1 MDGRLCQARTPS
13 LPQDLPDPPSPASS
27 RGTSLPSAR
36 SGDAGHQDQLLLWP
50 QPPPV
55 FNPDARHGP
64 PRAAAP
70 WSRPCQQP
78 ARPRGRPLF
87 SPAQELAATTIAS
100 LLLTSRGPLCCF
112 VLDGKTGKVDYR
124 DTKYHDTEDPNSI
137 KNQYS
142 VTLGRAKF
150 R

>member
-1 MDGRLCQARTPS
+1 MDGQLCQARTPS
-13 LPQDLPDPPSPASS
+13 LPPDLPDPPSSTSS
-27 RGTSLPSAR
+27 RGASLPSAR
-36 SGDAGHQDQLLLWP
+36 SGDAGHQDSLLLWP

-64 PRAAAP
+64 PP
-70 WSRPCQQP
+70 
-78 ARPRGRPLF
+78 
-87 SPAQELAATTIAS
+87 TNT
-100 LLLTSRGPLCCF
+100 TSRLPSPFPCIGARSYHHRLLAVDIPRSLCCF
-112 VLDGKTGKVDYR
+112 VLDVKAGKVDYR

-142 VTLGRAKF
+142 VTLGSAKF